1 MKSLKE
7 LDIVQV
13 GNDHHICIERNDELE
28 LVLVSSF
35 EKDEIGYNGYGTI
48 GAKYRTNFTDEECE
62 VLAKLYYI

>member
-7 LDIVQV
+7 LDIIQV
-13 GNDHHICIERNDELE
+13 SDNHYICIKRNGELE

-35 EKDEIGYNGYGTI
+35 GKDEVGYNGYGTI